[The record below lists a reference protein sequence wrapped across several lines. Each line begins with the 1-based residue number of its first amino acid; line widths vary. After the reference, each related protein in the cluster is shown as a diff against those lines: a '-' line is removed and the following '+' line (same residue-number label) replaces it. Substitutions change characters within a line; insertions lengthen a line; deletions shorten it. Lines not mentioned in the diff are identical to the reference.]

1 MTHWD
6 KIKVLTQLVRKA
18 YKAHQDTGHY
28 HKAAQK
34 LWFDK
39 LALLD
44 PQEVATLPE
53 SLHKK
58 MRWYMVDCRFLGE
71 LLAQLVSKPLD
82 EKAVELIM
90 LVAVMGAVSDLMVD
104 EMRVNSREI
113 QHILMD
119 SEQPSPHA
127 SVIEKLFFIFR
138 DRTYQLISPASKNLI
153 LAYGKTATK
162 AQIES
167 VGQLESGKTL
177 QQIEKI
183 AYDKG
188 GLAAVL
194 IGCVVTP
201 DFVNI
206 AKPVYEVGGLIQL
219 LNDAQDMH
227 KDAKENITT
236 FVRFQSSFSDIAH
249 YLDKERQRIFAQF
262 QDLPYPQKGVEQF
275 VFSMTL
281 LQLGIL
287 FKLYGYKKAC
297 NDNLNFKEIALMPKD
312 IFRISPFSSRALGLF
327 FKEIHRFRLN
337 TAHEGMKLD
346 MF

>member
-18 YKAHQDTGHY
+18 YVAHQDSGQY
-28 HKAAQK
+28 HTAAQR
-34 LWFDK
+34 LWFEK
-39 LALLD
+39 LAFLD
-44 PQEVATLPE
+44 PQEVASLPA

-58 MRWYMVDCRFLGE
+58 MRWYMVDCVFLGE

-82 EKAVELIM
+82 DKAVELIM
-90 LVAVMGAVSDLMVD
+90 LVAVMGSVSDLMVD
-104 EMRVNSREI
+104 EMRVNRSDI
-113 QHILMD
+113 QHILL
-119 SEQPSPHA
+119 EAETPSPTA
-127 SVIEKLFFIFR
+127 SVIERIFFIFR
-138 DRTYQLISPASKNLI
+138 DSAYKLMLPASKNLI
-153 LAYGKTATK
+153 LAYGKTATQ
-162 AQIES
+162 AQIDS
-167 VGQLESGKTL
+167 AGQLEAGKTL
-177 QQIEKI
+177 PQIEKI

-206 AKPVYEVGGLIQL
+206 AKPVYNVGGLIQL

-227 KDAKENITT
+227 KDIRENIVT
-236 FVRFQSSFSDIAH
+236 FVRFQSSFSDIAQ
-249 YLDKERQRIFAQF
+249 YLDKERQRIFAPF
-262 QDLPYPQKGVEQF
+262 QHLPYPQKGVEQF
-275 VFSMTL
+275 IFSMTL

-297 NDNLNFKEIALMPKD
+297 KNDLNFNKIALMPKD
-312 IFRISPFSSRALGLF
+312 KFRISPFSGRALWLF
-327 FKEIHRFRLN
+327 FKEIYRFQLK
-337 TAHEGMKLD
+337 TAHEAMKLD

>member
-1 MTHWD
+1 MTHWN
-6 KIKVLTQLVRKA
+6 KIKVLTQLVRRA
-18 YKAHQDTGHY
+18 YEAHQDTGQY
-28 HKAAQK
+28 HTSAQK
-34 LWFDK
+34 LWFEK

-44 PQEVATLPE
+44 SLEVASLPE

-82 EKAVELIM
+82 DKAVELIM

-104 EMRVNSREI
+104 EMRVSSQEI
-113 QHILMD
+113 QHILME
-119 SEQPSPHA
+119 SEQPSPTA
-127 SVIEKLFFIFR
+127 SVIERIFFIFR
-138 DRTYQLISPASKNLI
+138 DCAYKLISFESKSLI

-162 AQIES
+162 AQIDSSE
-167 VGQLESGKTL
+167 QLESGKTL

-201 DFVNI
+201 DFVKI
-206 AKPVYEVGGLIQL
+206 AKPVYDVGGLIQL

-227 KDAKENITT
+227 KDCRENIVT
-236 FVRFQSSFSDIAH
+236 FVRFQATFSDIAH

-262 QDLPYPQKGVEQF
+262 QHLPYPKKGVEQF

-281 LQLGIL
+281 LQLGVL

-297 NDNLNFKEIALMPKD
+297 NNDLNFNKIALMPKD
-312 IFRISPFSSRALGLF
+312 TFRISPFSGKALWLF
-327 FKEIHRFRLN
+327 FREIYRFRLR
-337 TAHEGMKLD
+337 TAHEAMTLD

>member
-6 KIKVLTQLVRKA
+6 KIKILTQLVRKA
-18 YKAHQDTGHY
+18 YVAHQDSGQY
-28 HKAAQK
+28 HTAAQQ
-34 LWFDK
+34 LWFEK

-44 PQEVATLPE
+44 PQEVATLPA

-82 EKAVELIM
+82 DKAVELIM

-104 EMRVNSREI
+104 EMRVNSQDI
-113 QHILMD
+113 QHILME
-119 SEQPSPHA
+119 SKQPSPNA
-127 SVIEKLFFIFR
+127 SVIEHIFFIFR
-138 DRTYQLISPASKNLI
+138 DSAYKLISPESRNLI

-162 AQIES
+162 AQIDS
-167 VGQLESGKTL
+167 TGQLEGGKTL

-227 KDAKENITT
+227 KDVRENIVT

-249 YLDKERQRIFAQF
+249 YLDKERQRVFAQF
-262 QDLPYPQKGVEQF
+262 QHLPYPKKGVEQF

-287 FKLYGYKKAC
+287 FKLYGYKRVC
-297 NDNLNFKEIALMPKD
+297 QNDLNFNKIALIPKEK
-312 IFRISPFSSRALGLF
+312 FRISPFSGQALGLF
-327 FKEIHRFRLN
+327 FKEIHHFQLK
-337 TAHEGMKLD
+337 TAHEAMRLD

>member
-1 MTHWD
+1 MTQWD
-6 KIKVLTQLVRKA
+6 KIKVLTQLVGKA
-18 YKAHQDTGHY
+18 YEAHQDSGQY
-28 HKAAQK
+28 HTAAQQ
-34 LWFDK
+34 LWFKK

-44 PQEVATLPE
+44 PEEVASLPK

-104 EMRVNSREI
+104 EMRVNSRDI
-113 QHILMD
+113 QHILME
-119 SEQPSPHA
+119 SEQPSPNA
-127 SVIEKLFFIFR
+127 SMIEKIFFIFR
-138 DRTYQLISPASKNLI
+138 DSAYKLISPESKNLI

-162 AQIES
+162 AQIDS
-167 VGQLESGKTL
+167 SGQLETGKTL

-201 DFVNI
+201 DFVDI

-227 KDAKENITT
+227 KDAQENITT
-236 FVRFQSSFSDIAH
+236 FVCFQSTFSDIAQ

-262 QDLPYPQKGVEQF
+262 QNLPYPQKGVEQF

-297 NDNLNFKEIALMPKD
+297 KNDLDFNKMALMPKEA
-312 IFRISPFSSRALGLF
+312 FRISPFSGRALMLF
-327 FKEIHRFRLN
+327 FREIYRFQLK
-337 TAHEGMKLD
+337 TAHEAMRLN